1 MVIHCDFN
9 DDDGKGFPE
18 LLIRI
23 VAVSKSK
30 PELLSTAVSKVQL
43 DKQYPECIDLILEQI
58 SHRPTPTS
66 LELP

>member
-43 DKQYPECIDLILEQI
+43 DQE
-58 SHRPTPTS
+58 
-66 LELP
+66 

>member
-1 MVIHCDFN
+1 MVMMAISMMMMAR
-9 DDDGKGFPE
+9 E

-43 DKQYPECIDLILEQI
+43 DQQKPECKDLGLEQI
-58 SHRPTPTS
+58 PHRPTPTS